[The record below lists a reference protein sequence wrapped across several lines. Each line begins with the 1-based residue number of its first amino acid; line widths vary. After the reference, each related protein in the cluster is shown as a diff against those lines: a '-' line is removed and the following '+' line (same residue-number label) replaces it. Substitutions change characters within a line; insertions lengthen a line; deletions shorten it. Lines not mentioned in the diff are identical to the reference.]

1 MQDTEDSGEQ
11 EAYIKRKRDTE
22 QATGS
27 EGREEE
33 AEGPS

>member
-11 EAYIKRKRDTE
+11 RVYIKRKRGTE
-22 QATGS
+22 QATSS

-33 AEGPS
+33 ADGPS